1 MRLEEPPLSA
11 SHLKRNMRTQS
22 RPRGRNRRY
31 RGRHLRCQKTRTS
44 RKKTGYKTQIPRDY
58 RRGRRPSHFSQ
69 SITINFFFLI
79 DKRSNLLEKREGA
92 PWYTGSIQG
101 KHLTRNRKAREKVR
115 KRNKQRMDIS
125 RSPTIQRMIEQRK
138 SLFQGSFQV
147 FKTSIVS
154 FPPKAP
160 EDTNR
165 CHFPNNSTP

>member
-1 MRLEEPPLSA
+1 
-11 SHLKRNMRTQS
+11 
-22 RPRGRNRRY
+22 
-31 RGRHLRCQKTRTS
+31 
-44 RKKTGYKTQIPRDY
+44 
-58 RRGRRPSHFSQ
+58 
-69 SITINFFFLI
+69 LI

-101 KHLTRNRKAREKVR
+101 KHLTKNRKAREKVR

-154 FPPKAP
+154 LPPKAP